1 MRRQDLKELEHDRCD
16 APEMTGPYLPLPSLS
31 DSGRFDECRMVLGI
45 HLLVGGCED
54 HIAPV
59 RREQFQVVLER
70 PGVFL
75 KIFVRAELGRIDE
88 NGCDRHVALLLGPVD
103 QGQMSFVQCPH
114 GWNESDAFALHA
126 HLVDKTVGLLG
137 G

>member
-1 MRRQDLKELEHDRCD
+1 MPR
-16 APEMTGPYLPLPSLS
+16 PYLSLPSLS
-31 DSGRFDECRMVLGI
+31 DSGRLDERRMVLGI

-54 HIAPV
+54 HITAV

-70 PGVFL
+70 PRVFL

-88 NGCDRHVALLLGPVD
+88 NRRDRHIALLLGLVD
-103 QGQMSFVQCPH
+103 QGQVSIVQRAH
-114 GWNESDAFALHA
+114 GWNESDAFTLHA